1 MVGLYL
7 FLQVVDQETV
17 LVTVEVDVL
26 QHVLLADLK
35 EQLQQLHHQ
44 QQQHQTITTTFKN
57 SNSHNDTQQQ
67 QMTR

>member
-26 QHVLLADLK
+26 QHVFLADLK
-35 EQLQQLHHQ
+35 EQLQQLH
-44 QQQHQTITTTFKN
+44 QQH
-57 SNSHNDTQQQ
+57 
-67 QMTR
+67 

>member
-1 MVGLYL
+1 MVDLYL

-35 EQLQQLHHQ
+35 EQLQQLHVRTSDLAFICNVHVCHRQ
-44 QQQHQTITTTFKN
+44 FHL
-57 SNSHNDTQQQ
+57 
-67 QMTR
+67 